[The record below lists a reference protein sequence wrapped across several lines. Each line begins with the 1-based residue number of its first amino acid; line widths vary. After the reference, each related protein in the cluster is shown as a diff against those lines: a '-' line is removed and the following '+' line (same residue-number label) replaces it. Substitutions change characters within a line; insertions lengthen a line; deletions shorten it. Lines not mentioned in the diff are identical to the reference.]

1 MSIWPVSI
9 SGRFPVAVFTATALV
24 LGFIAHGTFAQ
35 SVPAEA
41 ELKVEIA
48 DPLDSL
54 CAKIGRPLGTSEIA
68 KFADHIVRGVSP
80 GYQEVIGDFTDG
92 RARSVRYLAD
102 GKRTAQFVYAENRKI
117 CLTSP
122 DSDKITCAVP
132 LVCSSDEADYVMV
145 DLNDDP
151 FVRIDR
157 PAKPD
162 PNAPLPPVDHDW
174 VTYAGGT
181 TRLSI
186 ENEPIGRQGATVAKN
201 INNQDQCRVGRGHP
215 ALDGAYAYFWT
226 GSGCNAQFA
235 SNKGIV
241 TYLSDVGQIATI
253 RLGKGTGI
261 ETRSGQL
268 RWSFSEEPIKVAVKC
283 SNQGDTAIPTSA
295 AEVTHIEVDIVLPG
309 SVETG
314 DAFVYAKLVDEA
326 RGEIEQICGK
336 RLIAKETE
344 IRFRRGSNELSVD
357 LKLVWNGVRAIPA
370 STAAPALQRVSRRN
384 NSAKPNAITRF
395 ARFIRQSVD
404 AQRTFAILAA
414 LREASELPNIADG
427 MRESDV
433 QTLVAMTKGISTRMP
448 WASRNPD
455 YANDEFRL
463 SWTIVSRD
471 PVPGFFRTRR
481 QHPGWVAIERA
492 VPVSPKPQVQLSL
505 TCIVPVRDARNLE
518 SKNWVSVDATMV
530 SFNRDSMVMRCKTQ

>member
-1 MSIWPVSI
+1 MNIWPVCI
-9 SGRFPVAVFTATALV
+9 SGRVSATAFAATVLV
-24 LGFIAHGTFAQ
+24 SGFFAGSTLAQ
-35 SVPAEA
+35 SDPAE
-41 ELKVEIA
+41 VEII
-48 DPLDSL
+48 DPLDGL
-54 CAKIGRPLGTSEIA
+54 CAKIGRPLSATEVA
-68 KFADHIVRGVSP
+68 KFAGHIVRGVSTE
-80 GYQEVIGDFTDG
+80 YQEVISDFTDG

-102 GKRTAQFVYAENRKI
+102 GKRTAQFVYAEGRKI
-117 CLTSP
+117 CLTAP
-122 DSDKITCAVP
+122 DRDKITCGVP
-132 LVCSSDEADYVMV
+132 LVCSSSEADYVMV

-186 ENEPIGRQGATVAKN
+186 EDEPIGRQGATGAKN
-201 INNQDQCRVGRGHP
+201 IKNQDQCRVGRGHP
-215 ALDGAYAYFWT
+215 ALDRAYAYFWT

-235 SNKGIV
+235 SNNGTV
-241 TYLSDVGQIATI
+241 TYLSDVGEIGTI
-253 RLGKGTGI
+253 KLGKGTGI
-261 ETRSGQL
+261 ETINGQL
-268 RWSFSEEPIKVAVKC
+268 RWSFSDKPFQVAVKC
-283 SNQGDTAIPTSA
+283 FNQGDTAIPKSA
-295 AEVTHIEVDIVLPG
+295 REVAHIEVDIVIP
-309 SVETG
+309 SAVETG
-314 DAFVYAKLVDEA
+314 DPFVYSKLVDEV
-326 RGEIEQICGK
+326 REDIERICG
-336 RLIAKETE
+336 RGMIAKETE

-357 LKLVWNGVRAIPA
+357 LKLVWNGTRANPE
-370 STAAPALQRVSRRN
+370 SNTAPALQRVSRRN
-384 NSAKPNAITRF
+384 NNAKPNAITRF

-404 AQRTFAILAA
+404 AQKTFAILAA

-448 WASRNPD
+448 WAMRNPN

-463 SWTIVSRD
+463 SWTIMSRD

-492 VPVSPKPQVQLSL
+492 VPASPKPQVQLSL
-505 TCIVPVRDARNLE
+505 TCIVPVRDARNLAN
-518 SKNWVSVDATMV
+518 KKWVSVDATMV
-530 SFNRDSMVMRCKTQ
+530 SFDRDSMVMRCKAQ